1 MLSPALIELNRD
13 AFVID
18 DRLETS
24 VDLDAH
30 RSASSLTD
38 LPLQDPAILRG

>member
-1 MLSPALIELNRD
+1 MLSPALVELNRD
-13 AFVID
+13 AFVAD
-18 DRLETS
+18 ERVETS

-38 LPLQDPAILRG
+38 LDLEGPESLKG